1 MSLQREDILAHACDL
16 YLSDGLEG
24 FSMRKLARAVGV
36 TAPALYRHYESK
48 EHVFV
53 DVVRE
58 AYREFSSYLY
68 RALEGRTPEE
78 RLRRAG
84 VAYLDFVLEHPR
96 WYRMVFMGPEQMGL
110 ETLPPDIE
118 TQGCAVHQFWV
129 DRLRECM
136 EAGLLEPDD
145 PIQVGLTLWAHAHG
159 LIRLYQGGHIR
170 MDEEAFRALYMSSGR
185 RMMIGIATGTYREE
199 LTRRQRAEAAVE
211 LAGS

>member
-58 AYREFSSYLY
+58 AYRAFSSYLY

-78 RLRRAG
+78 RLRRAAI
-84 VAYLDFVLEHPR
+84 AYLDFVLEHPR
-96 WYRMVFMGPEQMGL
+96 WYRMVFMGPEHMGL
-110 ETLPPDIE
+110 DTLPPDIE
-118 TQGCAVHQFWV
+118 AQGCAVHQFWV

-136 EAGLLEPDD
+136 DAGLLEQED

-170 MDEEAFRALYMSSGR
+170 MSDDAFRALYMSSGR
-185 RMMIGIATGTYREE
+185 RMMIGIATGMYREE
-199 LTRRQRAEAAVE
+199 LARRQKAETAME